1 MNTMKINP
9 LGLTSLLLVVS
20 AVCGGGAATG
30 PTQAAPVSS
39 VSACQPPA
47 IAFTNVGFGFP
58 RSAGRLP
65 SVGDVKS
72 IVLFADFPDVPATQ
86 TPGDILSLLSPSAE
100 NFYAA
105 LSYGRMQWT
114 LEPHL
119 VWLRLSRP
127 SAFYGNA
134 IRSYDGHL
142 RFLQEVVALADA
154 DVDFSTADSVIVM
167 VPPQASAVET
177 GPAFGA
183 EAGQGY
189 SADGKTFS
197 VGVTSGADLTN
208 WGYLWLNHESGHTM
222 GLPDLYAYQFDQSNY
237 DDEHRFVGGFGL
249 MGFVSGSAPEYF
261 AFERWQLGWLD
272 DAQIVCKPQ
281 NSQPIT
287 ITPVETAG
295 GLKAVVIPLSKS
307 KVLVVESRRPLGFDA
322 ALPKAGALV
331 YTVDTAIASG
341 EGALVV
347 YPQIEGD
354 PYRYQSPLAVGE
366 SLTVGGVTITVTA
379 SSEQGDTVEVT
390 K

>member
-1 MNTMKINP
+1 MKINP

-58 RSAGRLP
+58 SSAGRLP

-86 TPGDILSLLSPSAE
+86 TPEDILSLLSPSAE

-222 GLPDLYAYQFDQSNY
+222 GLPDLYAYKFDQSNY

>member
-1 MNTMKINP
+1 MKINP

-47 IAFTNVGFGFP
+47 IAFTNVGLGFP

-86 TPGDILSLLSPSAE
+86 TPEDILSLLSPSAE

-281 NSQPIT
+281 NDQPIT

-366 SLTVGGVTITVTA
+366 SLAVRGVTITVTA

>member
-1 MNTMKINP
+1 MKINP

-86 TPGDILSLLSPSAE
+86 TPEDILSLLSPSAE

-222 GLPDLYAYQFDQSNY
+222 GLPDLYAYKFDQSNY